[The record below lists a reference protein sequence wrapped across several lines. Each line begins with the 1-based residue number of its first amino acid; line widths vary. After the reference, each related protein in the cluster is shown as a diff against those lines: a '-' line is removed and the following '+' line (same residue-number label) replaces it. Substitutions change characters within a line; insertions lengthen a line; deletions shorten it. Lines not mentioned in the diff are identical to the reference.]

1 MDDTPLEA
9 QRLVGKCGIV
19 TGGGNGIGEATAF
32 YMARNGAKVV
42 VADLDGDAAAQ
53 TAEDINA
60 VFPNSAVAIKSDV
73 SSVDDNKSMIDL
85 CEKTFE
91 RVDFFFANAGVL
103 RKFVPIAQET
113 EEQFLQT
120 LQINT
125 MSAFMGIKYASEA
138 MKKVG
143 GGSIICTSSIAAIR
157 ADLTPL
163 QYAASKGAVLSLVQS
178 ANDRLL
184 LDNVRVNAVLPGFV
198 GTQLMMTVP
207 SALSEQGLTLPG
219 YDIKR
224 FPPIEPEA
232 IAKIVTFLASDDSGP
247 IKGQAIVADGGM
259 SQSMGSQPYPK
270 KKIKKNK
277 KAKL

>member
-1 MDDTPLEA
+1 MDDSPLEA
-9 QRLVGKCGIV
+9 QRLQGKCGVV

-32 YMARNGAKVV
+32 YLARSGAKVV
-42 VADLDGDAAAQ
+42 VADLDAEAAEE
-53 TAEDINA
+53 TATEINE
-60 VFPNSAVAIKSDV
+60 VFPGSAVAIKCDV
-73 SSVDDNKSMIDL
+73 SKKADNIGMIDL
-85 CEKTFE
+85 CVEKFG
-91 RVDFFFANAGVL
+91 RIDFFFANAGVL
-103 RKFVPIAQET
+103 RKFVPIADEA

-120 LQINT
+120 LQIN
-125 MSAFMGIKYASEA
+125 SLSSFMAIKYASEA
-138 MKKVG
+138 MKKTG

-207 SALSEQGLTLPG
+207 SALEEQGLTLPG
-219 YDIKR
+219 YDIHR
-224 FPPIEPEA
+224 FPPIAPED
-232 IAKIVTFLASDDSGP
+232 IAKIVAFLASDDSSP

-259 SQSMGSQPYPK
+259 SQSMGSQPYPRK
-270 KKIKKNK
+270 KKTKSK
-277 KAKL
+277 